1 MPRAMRAVGTA
12 ALSRYQNILLG
23 GAEDPVSRGAD
34 SGA

>member
-1 MPRAMRAVGTA
+1 MLRAMCTVGAA

-23 GAEDPVSRGAD
+23 GAEDPVSLGAD